1 MLVFNFQNTEPNT
14 STKAAETMLPV
25 RKKGWTEQLEEILA
39 RDVDDENDNM
49 IFLHRNDGGYRTVYT
64 NEEMSRLNGRSFE
77 SRLFITS
84 QNW

>member
-14 STKAAETMLPV
+14 STEAETMLPA
-25 RKKGWTEQLEEILA
+25 RKKDWTENLEEIMA
-39 RDVDDENDNM
+39 RDVDDNRKNM
-49 IFLHRNDGGYRTVYT
+49 IFLHRNDGGFRTLYT
-64 NEEMSRLNGRSFE
+64 NEEMRRLNGRSFE